1 MRLGKVVRSNSHCDY
16 VVQVDDALEVKNPPS
31 PEDYGFGSF
40 VKLESNQRHWAVG
53 LVYNSQILNPMFPNA
68 GPRLSSQPDPYF
80 SPDLQN
86 EVRTLLSVILIGA
99 LDEERGCG
107 WQGIPRVVVPIN
119 TPVFRMSQEEI
130 LRFHLNP
137 QGQTQF
143 SYYGLLL
150 SSGGNFANHLVYQVL
165 NDIIPMFSDPAQ
177 RRALQILSKEL
188 AWKIT
193 VGAIRR

>member
-1 MRLGKVVRSNSHCDY
+1 MRLGKVVRSNNHCDY

-31 PEDYGFGSF
+31 PDDYGFGSF
-40 VKLESNQRHWAVG
+40 VKLENDQRHWAVG
-53 LVYNSQILNPMFPNA
+53 LVYNTQIVNPLFLNS

-86 EVRTLLSVILIGA
+86 EVRTLLSVVLIGA

-107 WQGIPRVVVPIN
+107 RQGIPRVVVPVN

-130 LRFHLNP
+130 LRFHQDP

-150 SSGGNFANHLVYQVL
+150 SSGGNFADHLVYQVL
-165 NDIIPMFSDPAQ
+165 NDITPMFADPAQ

-188 AWKIT
+188 AWKMT
-193 VGAIRR
+193 VGAMR

>member
-1 MRLGKVVRSNSHCDY
+1 MRLGKVVRSNNHCDY

-31 PEDYGFGSF
+31 PDDYGFGSF

-53 LVYNSQILNPMFPNA
+53 LVYNTQIVNPLFLNS

-86 EVRTLLSVILIGA
+86 EVRTLLSVVLIGA
-99 LDEERGCG
+99 LDEEQGCG
-107 WQGIPRVVVPIN
+107 RQGIPRVVVPVN
-119 TPVFRMSQEEI
+119 TPVFRMSPEEI
-130 LRFHLNP
+130 LRFHRDP
-137 QGQTQF
+137 KGQTQF

-150 SSGGNFANHLVYQVL
+150 SNGGNFADHLIYQVL

-177 RRALQILSKEL
+177 QRALQILSKEL
-188 AWKIT
+188 AWKMT
-193 VGAIRR
+193 VGAMR